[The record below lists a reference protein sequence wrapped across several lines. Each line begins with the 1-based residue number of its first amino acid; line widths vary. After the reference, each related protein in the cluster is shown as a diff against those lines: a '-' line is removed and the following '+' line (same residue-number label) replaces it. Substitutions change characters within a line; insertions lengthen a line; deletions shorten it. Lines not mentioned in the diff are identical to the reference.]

1 MDPAGAGAGEDRLST
16 LPVEVLVLILIRL
29 DTAAAAGRTS
39 VLSRCWRRIWAHLPV
54 LRFPG
59 NADPRLVASALAAH
73 EAPISYL
80 HVGTL
85 DATPESVEACLAA
98 AAGRLSGRLIFQN
111 RVSGGNAEEE
121 TGAFHLLCFENA
133 TAVSLDLGSLCLAM
147 PATGVFARLTELS
160 LRRVR
165 FGGSCELGDA
175 VSLLRCP
182 CLQKLSVISAWGLAN
197 LVIHSDSLL
206 RLDLQ
211 LLRGLQ
217 HLTIV
222 AQALEVLKVASCFGV
237 HGRPVANIS
246 TPQLLSLDWLDSY
259 DPTSVQLGNL
269 PQLQQLIGCLRVYA
283 SHGYGLNRGFLQLL
297 ERFQVIQILQITL
310 LYPKNIENWH
320 FVMED
325 VTKLPSLMALSIS
338 LGCNGHNF
346 GASLFYLLRICSGL
360 TMLVLSPIDGLEVSY
375 VCPPGC
381 VCDRP
386 TGWKTE
392 ELSLNC
398 LQEVS
403 IDMQGTDHEVDSVKR
418 LFTWAV
424 VLKRVKINFDSS
436 ISTCKVME
444 LMQTLSSFSRP
455 ETRVEFYI
463 CQSVGGKLERKLA
476 P

>member
-1 MDPAGAGAGEDRLST
+1 MDPAGAGAGEDRLSA
-16 LPVEVLVLILIRL
+16 LPVEVLVLILLRL

-39 VLSRCWRRIWAHLPV
+39 VLSRCWRRIWTHLPV

-85 DATPESVEACLAA
+85 DAAPESVEACLAA
-98 AAGRLSGRLIFQN
+98 AAGRLAGRLIFRN
-111 RVSGGNAEEE
+111 RVSGGNAGGDGEEE
-121 TGAFHLLCFENA
+121 TGAFHLPCLENA
-133 TAVSLDLGSLCLAM
+133 TAVSLDLGFLGLAV
-147 PATGVFARLTELS
+147 PAAGVFTRLTELS

-175 VSLLRCP
+175 VSLPRCP
-182 CLQKLSVISAWGLAN
+182 CLQKLTLISAWGLAN
-197 LVIHSDSLL
+197 LVIHSESLL

-222 AQALEVLKVASCFGV
+222 AQALEELKVASCFGV

-269 PQLQQLIGCLRVYA
+269 PQLQQLSGRLRVYA

-310 LYPKNIENWH
+310 LYSKNIENWH

-338 LGCNGHNF
+338 LGCTGHNF
-346 GASLFYLLRICSGL
+346 GASLFHLLRICSGL
-360 TMLVLSPIDGLEVSY
+360 RMLVLSPIDGLEVSY

-381 VCDRP
+381 VCDQP

-403 IDMQGTDHEVDSVKR
+403 IDMQGTDHEVDFVK
-418 LFTWAV
+418 
-424 VLKRVKINFDSS
+424 
-436 ISTCKVME
+436 
-444 LMQTLSSFSRP
+444 
-455 ETRVEFYI
+455 
-463 CQSVGGKLERKLA
+463 
-476 P
+476 